1 MSMEKG
7 SGFIVKYRFAAGPIY
22 SESQPRRN
30 IFFSQIIETPVGSDF
45 HEKHGRQ
52 TVMPLADISV
62 FVAALGEEAVYTLF
76 DDLDLYGLSC
86 FHLESI
92 YQPPQG
98 PQQIYQIIFK
108 YPDYLN
114 SIPLLLN

>member
-1 MSMEKG
+1 MEKG
-7 SGFIVKYRFAAGPIY
+7 SGFVAEHGLAAGPIY
-22 SESQPRRN
+22 SESQARRN

-86 FHLESI
+86 FHLEPI
-92 YQPPQG
+92 YQHLQD
-98 PQQIYQIIFK
+98 PQQVFQIIFN
-108 YPDYLN
+108 YL
-114 SIPLLLN
+114 IYLETRRFLLN

>member
-1 MSMEKG
+1 MEKG
-7 SGFIVKYRFAAGPIY
+7 SGFIVKYRFAARPIY

-52 TVMPLADISV
+52 TVMPLANISV

-86 FHLESI
+86 FHLEPI
-92 YQPPQG
+92 YQHLQDL
-98 PQQIYQIIFK
+98 QQISQIIFN
-108 YPDYLN
+108 YL
-114 SIPLLLN
+114 IYLETRRFLLN

>member
-1 MSMEKG
+1 MEKG
-7 SGFIVKYRFAAGPIY
+7 SGFVAEHGLAARPIY

>member
-7 SGFIVKYRFAAGPIY
+7 SGFIVEYWFAVNPLY
-22 SESQPRRN
+22 TERQPRRN

-86 FHLESI
+86 FHLEPI
-92 YQPPQG
+92 YQHLQDL
-98 PQQIYQIIFK
+98 QQIYQIIFK

>member
-1 MSMEKG
+1 MEKG
-7 SGFIVKYRFAAGPIY
+7 SGFIVKYRFAARPIY

-86 FHLESI
+86 FHLEPI
-92 YQPPQG
+92 YQHLQD
-98 PQQIYQIIFK
+98 PQQVFQIIFN
-108 YPDYLN
+108 YL
-114 SIPLLLN
+114 IYLETRRFLLN